1 MYLCFL
7 GFPPEECDPPT
18 ASLPETVGATA
29 RKSKKGVSSQRNP
42 EEREPPT
49 ASLPETERATRK
61 SKKGASSQRNARG
74 GMLITTQ
81 IQLHKVCICTL
92 P

>member
-1 MYLCFL
+1 MHIISQGESACICVVL
-7 GFPPEECDPPT
+7 GFPPEECDPAT

-29 RKSKKGVSSQRNP
+29 RKSKRGVSSQRNP

-61 SKKGASSQRNARG
+61 SKKGAR
-74 GMLITTQ
+74 
-81 IQLHKVCICTL
+81 
-92 P
+92 